1 MRFAI
6 EVGEVARQQ
15 VEFYFNQLL
24 GLTVIRANGREIKK
38 RVRLFSEP
46 VKEAHE
52 LDLDGLEK
60 LRVRIEKHR
69 QWLISSRYLVFVND
83 RLVQRFQ
90 GV

>member
-24 GLTVIRANGREIKK
+24 GLTVIRANGRELKK

-46 VKEAHE
+46 LVDAHE
-52 LDLDGLEK
+52 VELEGLER

-69 QWLISSRYLVFVND
+69 QWLISSRYLVYVND
-83 RLVQRFQ
+83 RLVQCFQ